1 MLGLINRSIET
12 FLTDT
17 HGAALCARVRRRAD
31 LPGESYEPLLQY
43 DDAQTLRLIDAACD
57 ELGRARSEFLE
68 DLGAHLCSREAVRRL
83 LRYGGCDYRGFLNSL
98 NELNDRARMALPDL
112 KLPNLHLVATQPG
125 QFRLRV
131 AADLPGWGA
140 VLAGI
145 LRAMADDYGSLALI
159 EVPPR
164 FAGGDLR
171 DPDPMGET
179 VTIQLLDA
187 THAEARQ
194 FALARMIGE
203 V

>member
-1 MLGLINRSIET
+1 MLGLINRSIEN

-17 HGAALCARVRRRAD
+17 HGAALRARVRRCAE
-31 LPGESYEPLLQY
+31 LPSEGYEPLLQY
-43 DDAQTLRLIDAACD
+43 ADAQTLRLIDAACD
-57 ELGRARSEFLE
+57 ALGREWSELLE
-68 DLGAHLCSREAVRRL
+68 DLGAHLCTREAVRRL

-98 NELNDRARMALPDL
+98 NELHDRARMALPDL
-112 KLPNLHLVATQPG
+112 ELPHLHLVATESG

-131 AADLPGWGA
+131 IGDVPGWGA

-159 EVPPR
+159 EMPQR
-164 FAGGDLR
+164 RAGR
-171 DPDPMGET
+171 DPRIFEPAEEV

-187 THAEARQ
+187 AHAEARQ
-194 FALARMIGE
+194 FALAHMTGE